1 MVESR
6 ADARGERGKV
16 PVCMRMDNV
25 RGALHQLL
33 EHGRSNAS
41 KPMGSVEE
49 FPNSRS
55 SDRER
60 IRIVRPIHPFEGSIP
75 HQVGGQDLDLDPC
88 LFQARRQVVN
98 VLFDPSNRG
107 REPLRHLQY
116 PHSVSYGSPGTSGSI
131 RLEMN
136 GSRMNGRMSHGLVSL
151 TGLKKVQTS

>member
-88 LFQARRQVVN
+88 LFQALRQVIN

-107 REPLRHLQY
+107 REPLRQLQFL
-116 PHSVSYGSPGTSGSI
+116 HSVFYWWTGISGEI
-131 RLEMN
+131 RSEMN
-136 GSRMNGRMSHGLVSL
+136 WGRMDGRMVRC
-151 TGLKKVQTS
+151 

>member
-75 HQVGGQDLDLDPC
+75 HQRSEEHTSELQSQ
-88 LFQARRQVVN
+88 F
-98 VLFDPSNRG
+98 
-107 REPLRHLQY
+107 HL
-116 PHSVSYGSPGTSGSI
+116 VC
-131 RLEMN
+131 RLLLE
-136 GSRMNGRMSHGLVSL
+136 
-151 TGLKKVQTS
+151 KKKNKIN